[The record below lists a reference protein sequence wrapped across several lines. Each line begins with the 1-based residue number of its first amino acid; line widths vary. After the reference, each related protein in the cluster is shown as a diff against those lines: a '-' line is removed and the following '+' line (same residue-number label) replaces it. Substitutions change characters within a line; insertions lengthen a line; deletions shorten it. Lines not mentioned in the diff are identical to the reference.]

1 MLEYKHLI
9 IRAELDN
16 CPDNPEWV
24 HEWLVELVET
34 IGMNI
39 LDGPH
44 VKRVDTVIGNIGCTG
59 VALGT
64 MSAIIAG
71 VVVIETSHV
80 SVHFWEETNL
90 MQFDIFTCGEMNLE
104 LIWPLLECMQPSKIQ
119 WKLLDR
125 EKGLETVAHNL

>member
-24 HEWLVELVET
+24 HEWLVNLVET

-59 VALGT
+59 V
-64 MSAIIAG
+64 
-71 VVVIETSHV
+71 VVIETSHV
-80 SVHFWEETNL
+80 AVHFWEETGL
-90 MQFDIFTCGEMNLE
+90 MQFDIFTCGAMNLE

-125 EKGLETVAHNL
+125 EKGLVTVADNL

>member
-24 HEWLVELVET
+24 HEWLVNLVET

-59 VALGT
+59 V
-64 MSAIIAG
+64 
-71 VVVIETSHV
+71 VVIETSHV
-80 SVHFWEETNL
+80 AVHFWEETGL
-90 MQFDIFTCGEMNLE
+90 MQFDIFTCGSMNVE
-104 LIWPLLECMQPSKIQ
+104 LIWPLLECMEPSKVQ

-125 EKGLETVAHNL
+125 EKGLVTVADNL

>member
-24 HEWLVELVET
+24 HEWLVNLVET

-59 VALGT
+59 V
-64 MSAIIAG
+64 
-71 VVVIETSHV
+71 VVIETSHV
-80 SVHFWEETNL
+80 AVHFWEETGL
-90 MQFDIFTCGEMNLE
+90 MQLDIFTCGEMNLE
-104 LIWPLLECMQPSKIQ
+104 LIWPLLECTQPSKIQ

>member
-24 HEWLVELVET
+24 HEWLVNLVET

-59 VALGT
+59 V
-64 MSAIIAG
+64 
-71 VVVIETSHV
+71 VVIETSHICL
-80 SVHFWEETNL
+80 HLWEETGL
-90 MQFDIFTCGEMNLE
+90 MQLDIFTCGAMNLE
-104 LIWPLLECMQPSKIQ
+104 LVWPLLECMKPSKIQ

-125 EKGLETVAHNL
+125 ERGLETVAHNL

>member
-24 HEWLVELVET
+24 HEWLVNLVET

-59 VALGT
+59 V
-64 MSAIIAG
+64 
-71 VVVIETSHV
+71 VVIETSHV
-80 SVHFWEETNL
+80 AVHFWEETGL
-90 MQFDIFTCGEMNLE
+90 MQFDIFTCGSMNVE

-125 EKGLETVAHNL
+125 EKGLVTVADNL